1 MGGRRFHHRLP
12 PHTTLVR
19 WQRER
24 PWLVVGIEQHEEC
37 LVQEWLPLRVFFLN
51 GMAVQPYA
59 KAADIPFAPIFIR
72 HLFSIGAQP
81 GDILDFRA
89 TDTAALKESAAAEH
103 WMLLS

>member
-1 MGGRRFHHRLP
+1 MGGRRFQHRLP

-37 LVQEWLPLRVFFLN
+37 FVQEWLPLRVFFLN

-59 KAADIPFAPIFIR
+59 KAADIPFGPIAAFGSGVGGPYG
-72 HLFSIGAQP
+72 LFVP
-81 GDILDFRA
+81 GRLA
-89 TDTAALKESAAAEH
+89 VLKGCGPG
-103 WMLLS
+103 